1 MEEVYCYWRIAIPFF
16 ALNSKFE
23 VPMFLRAT
31 AAVLMLATLN
41 LSAQANNYPCSK
53 SKRGVDHC
61 SGEKF
66 LCRDGSE
73 SSSAQKCTP
82 ASLQEFR
89 SQWDFE
95 HSKTRSDQSR
105 PQQHSITSAPIPLMS
120 APLTSASARI
130 IDGDTIDLAGE
141 TFRLEFPC
149 GRRAREALVAMI
161 KGPVSCT
168 VTGHDKYG
176 RSLGYCVSGAT
187 DLNGQM
193 VVSGYAMA
201 FVKYNYRYSYGD
213 STS

>member
-1 MEEVYCYWRIAIPFF
+1 
-16 ALNSKFE
+16 
-23 VPMFLRAT
+23 MFLRAT

-141 TFRLEFPC
+141 TFRLEGIDAPEMKQRCLDASGTEFPC

-168 VTGHDKYG
+168 VTGHDKDG

>member
-95 HSKTRSDQSR
+95 DTKRSVPPAATLDHIGT
-105 PQQHSITSAPIPLMS
+105 HSIDVGTSHFCFGS
-120 APLTSASARI
+120 HYRW
-130 IDGDTIDLAGE
+130 
-141 TFRLEFPC
+141 R
-149 GRRAREALVAMI
+149 
-161 KGPVSCT
+161 
-168 VTGHDKYG
+168 HD
-176 RSLGYCVSGAT
+176 
-187 DLNGQM
+187 
-193 VVSGYAMA
+193 
-201 FVKYNYRYSYGD
+201 
-213 STS
+213 